1 MVDKD
6 AELLQQEES
15 MLNLTEELSALKEK
29 LEEHEAGGDQK
40 HQKIQELQMEIQ
52 DLTEEYE
59 QNKKDLYEQLDQKD

>member
-1 MVDKD
+1 
-6 AELLQQEES
+6 
-15 MLNLTEELSALKEK
+15 MLNLTEELSTLKEK

>member
-1 MVDKD
+1 
-6 AELLQQEES
+6 
-15 MLNLTEELSALKEK
+15 MLNLTEELSTLKEK

-40 HQKIQELQMEIQ
+40 HAKIQELQMEIQ